1 MTKWTEFSFILQ
13 PSSLGGIG
21 VFATHAIAAGA
32 QLFSGTFSP
41 RKMLVKDVPAAF
53 HKYLVYLSDEE
64 CLCPERFDRMEIGW
78 FLNHS
83 ETPNIIKKSDGLV
96 YAVTDIQAGDEIL
109 MDYNQLNEPESM
121 KESYYK
127 NKDVST

>member
-1 MTKWTEFSFILQ
+1 
-13 PSSLGGIG
+13 
-21 VFATHAIAAGA
+21 
-32 QLFSGTFSP
+32 
-41 RKMLVKDVPAAF
+41 
-53 HKYLVYLSDEE
+53 
-64 CLCPERFDRMEIGW
+64 MEIGW